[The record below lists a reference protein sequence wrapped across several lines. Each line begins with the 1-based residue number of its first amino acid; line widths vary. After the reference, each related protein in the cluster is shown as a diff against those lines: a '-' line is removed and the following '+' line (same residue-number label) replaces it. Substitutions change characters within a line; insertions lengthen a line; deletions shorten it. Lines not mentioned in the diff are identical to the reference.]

1 MTDNEKTKEKEKY
14 ENILEIFPNFTKIR
28 KSLPKKYKKSLT
40 VEAEKTSPHRIKAY
54 YTSDN
59 GYILEIVITTQ
70 YGDTRIF
77 STSVSRTDDQHGRYQ
92 IVVDKVQG
100 YSPNVVTLSVIDNGD
115 HTTIIEEKDLGQ
127 AIDNLKQ
134 SRKELKQVKDEIK
147 WMKKVLKKIGYTVVK
162 NKDDLQ

>member
-1 MTDNEKTKEKEKY
+1 MTDNEKTKEKY
-14 ENILEIFPNFTKIR
+14 ENVLEIFPNFTKIR
-28 KSLPKKYKKSLT
+28 KSLPKKQ
-40 VEAEKTSPHRIKAY
+40 KTSPHRIKAY

-77 STSVSRTDDQHGRYQ
+77 STSVSRTDDQHGQYQ
-92 IVVDKVQG
+92 ISVDKVQG
-100 YSPNVVTLSVIDNGD
+100 YSPNVVTFSVIDNGE
-115 HTTIIEEKDLGQ
+115 HTTIIEENDLGQ

-134 SRKELKQVKDEIK
+134 SRKELKEVKGEIK
-147 WMKKVLKKIGYTVVK
+147 WMKKILKKIGYTVVK